1 MKIVYCYCFQHVW
14 IKAFEKGLR
23 EEKGLMMISTI
34 KDRQADGQH
43 LVHLYDCRL
52 CRGWNVMEDSKRWSG
67 NVSLVAIVIKLL

>member
-23 EEKGLMMISTI
+23 REKGLMMISTI

-52 CRGWNVMEDSKRWSG
+52 CRG
-67 NVSLVAIVIKLL
+67 